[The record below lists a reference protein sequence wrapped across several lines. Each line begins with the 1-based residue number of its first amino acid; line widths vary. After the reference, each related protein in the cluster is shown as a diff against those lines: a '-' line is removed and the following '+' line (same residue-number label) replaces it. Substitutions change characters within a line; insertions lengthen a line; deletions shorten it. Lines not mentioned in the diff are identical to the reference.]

1 MKNLSIILITIITI
15 TSCSRDNNEIKII
28 KKFLNEIELNKEF
41 DFLESK
47 KFIEYNYLDSEKEK
61 VISLLINE
69 NIKMLKKEINEHKP
83 YEILTHKQA
92 LKKKLKLN
100 FTYNNYSK
108 VYHVI
113 DNEENVITTFILSSK
128 KIISFSYNIVK
139 HRDKPKTPLL
149 LNNL

>member
-61 VISLLINE
+61 VKIKLYLQQLLESLSCN
-69 NIKMLKKEINEHKP
+69 
-83 YEILTHKQA
+83 
-92 LKKKLKLN
+92 
-100 FTYNNYSK
+100 
-108 VYHVI
+108 
-113 DNEENVITTFILSSK
+113 
-128 KIISFSYNIVK
+128 
-139 HRDKPKTPLL
+139 
-149 LNNL
+149 